1 MNSLFRPAKPQINQ
15 NSSTG
20 IDKMIESIESMIN
33 TKIQMDNQK
42 YQESLRT
49 MQAEERAKEQQRFN
63 FQYDELAKVWG
74 EDGLKQFRDMGFAP
88 EAANTYMRERFL
100 RDFVKQH
107 EGGFTMADVEANSSK
122 LSGEAYKAL
131 MSAATDNP
139 AHARP
144 QTEADVNT
152 WLYQAK
158 PNTYAEF
165 TQMLVD
171 VGLEPTKY
179 KAMWDEYDQQRRRGA
194 ELSVSPQTEADV
206 NTWLYQAKPNTYAE
220 FTQLLVDVGLEPTKY
235 KAMWDEYEQH
245 RRRGAELSV
254 SPQPKSVKQ
263 NATLAGATYLRDIFS
278 QFGLDVTKVPL
289 DDYNPHH
296 MQKSLSAIQTLQAN
310 VTQAEAA
317 LPPRAHRGYSITLA
331 RDGETIILKKGDTTI
346 NVTRKGKVLAF
357 KDDKYVRPIN
367 LSPTE
372 LETVNALKAS
382 GYEKIER
389 LYRARINYRVGV
401 TNEYNRLKGNSSLV
415 SDIEGMY

>member
-33 TKIQMDNQK
+33 AKIQMDNQK

-88 EAANTYMRERFL
+88 EAANTYMQERFL
-100 RDFVKQH
+100 KDFVKQH

-122 LSGEAYKAL
+122 LSGETYKAL

-165 TQMLVD
+165 TQLLVD
-171 VGLEPTKY
+171 AGLEPTKY

-194 ELSVSPQTEADV
+194 ELSVSPQTE
-206 NTWLYQAKPNTYAE
+206 
-220 FTQLLVDVGLEPTKY
+220 
-235 KAMWDEYEQH
+235 
-245 RRRGAELSV
+245 
-254 SPQPKSVKQ
+254 SVKQ
-263 NATLAGATYLRDIFS
+263 NATIAGATYLRDIFS

-289 DDYNPHH
+289 NDYNPHH
-296 MQKSLSAIQTLQAN
+296 MQKSLSAIQALQAN

-317 LPPRAHRGYSITLA
+317 LPSRAHRGYSITLA

-346 NVTRKGKVLAF
+346 NVTSGGKVRAF
-357 KDDKYVRPIN
+357 KDGKYVRPIN

-372 LETVNALKAS
+372 LGTVNALKAS
-382 GYEKIER
+382 GYDKIEK
-389 LYRARINYRVGV
+389 LYRAQDNYRVGV
-401 TNEYNRLKGNSSLV
+401 INEYKRLKGNSSLV

>member
-15 NSSTG
+15 DSSTG
-20 IDKMIESIESMIN
+20 IDKMIESIGSMIN

-42 YQESLRT
+42 YQESLRA

-63 FQYDELAKVWG
+63 FQYDELSKVWG
-74 EDGLKQFRDMGFAP
+74 EDVLKQFRDMGFAP
-88 EAANTYMRERFL
+88 DAANTYMRESFL
-100 RDFVKQH
+100 KDFVKQH
-107 EGGFTMADVEANSSK
+107 EDGFTMADVEANSSK

-144 QTEADVNT
+144 QKEADVNT

-165 TQMLVD
+165 TQLLVD
-171 VGLEPTKY
+171 AGLEPTKY

-194 ELSVSPQTEADV
+194 ELSVSPKPKNV
-206 NTWLYQAKPNTYAE
+206 N
-220 FTQLLVDVGLEPTKY
+220 
-235 KAMWDEYEQH
+235 
-245 RRRGAELSV
+245 
-254 SPQPKSVKQ
+254 Q

-278 QFGLDVTKVPL
+278 RFGLDITKVPL

-296 MQKSLSAIQTLQAN
+296 MQKSLSAIQTLRAN

-317 LPPRAHRGYSITLA
+317 LPPRAHRGYSIGLS
-331 RDGETIILKKGDTTI
+331 RDGKTIILKKGGITI
-346 NVTRKGKVLAF
+346 SVTKKGKVHAF
-357 KDDKYVRPIN
+357 KGGKYVRPIN
-367 LSPTE
+367 LSPAE
-372 LETVNALKAS
+372 LETVNALKAY
-382 GYEKIER
+382 GYEKIEGV
-389 LYRARINYRVGV
+389 YRARVNYRVGV
-401 TNEYNRLKGNSSLV
+401 TNEYNRLKSNSSLV

>member
-20 IDKMIESIESMIN
+20 IDKMIESIGSMIN
-33 TKIQMDNQK
+33 TKIQMANQK
-42 YQESLRT
+42 YQESLRA

-63 FQYDELAKVWG
+63 FQYDELSKVWG

-88 EAANTYMRERFL
+88 DAANTYMRERFL
-100 RDFVKQH
+100 NDFVKQH
-107 EGGFTMADVEANSSK
+107 EDGFTMADVEANSSK

-144 QTEADVNT
+144 QIEADVNT

-165 TQMLVD
+165 TQLLVD
-171 VGLEPTKY
+171 AGLEPTKY

-194 ELSVSPQTEADV
+194 ELSVSPQPEKPEKPENV
-206 NTWLYQAKPNTYAE
+206 N
-220 FTQLLVDVGLEPTKY
+220 
-235 KAMWDEYEQH
+235 
-245 RRRGAELSV
+245 
-254 SPQPKSVKQ
+254 Q

-296 MQKSLSAIQTLQAN
+296 MQKSLSTIQTLEAN
-310 VTQAEAA
+310 VTQAEAD
-317 LPPRAHRGYSITLA
+317 LPTRAHRGYSLILA
-331 RDGETIILKKGDTTI
+331 RDGKTIILKKGNTTI
-346 NVTRKGKVLAF
+346 SVTRKGKVDAF
-357 KDDKYVRPIN
+357 KYGKYVSPIN

-372 LETVNALKAS
+372 LETINALKEY
-382 GYEKIER
+382 GYEKIEA
-389 LYRARINYRVGV
+389 LYRARDNYRVGV
-401 TNEYNRLKGNSSLV
+401 ADEYNRLKSNSSLV

>member
-15 NSSTG
+15 DSSTG
-20 IDKMIESIESMIN
+20 IDKMIESIGNMIN

-42 YQESLRT
+42 YQESLRA

-63 FQYDELAKVWG
+63 FQYDELSKVWG

-88 EAANTYMRERFL
+88 DAANTYMRERFL
-100 RDFVKQH
+100 GDFVKQH

-144 QTEADVNT
+144 QIEADVNT

-158 PNTYAEF
+158 PKTYAEF
-165 TQMLVD
+165 TQLLVD
-171 VGLEPTKY
+171 SGLEPTKY
-179 KAMWDEYDQQRRRGA
+179 KAMWDEYDQQRRRDA
-194 ELSVSPQTEADV
+194 ELSVPP
-206 NTWLYQAKPNTYAE
+206 KPKK
-220 FTQLLVDVGLEPTKY
+220 D
-235 KAMWDEYEQH
+235 
-245 RRRGAELSV
+245 
-254 SPQPKSVKQ
+254 KQ
-263 NATLAGATYLRDIFS
+263 DATLAGATYLRDIFS
-278 QFGLDVTKVPL
+278 QFGLDITKVPL

-310 VTQAEAA
+310 VTQAEAD
-317 LPPRAHRGYSITLA
+317 LPSRAHRGYSVLLSP
-331 RDGETIILKKGDTTI
+331 DGKTIILKKGNTTI
-346 NVTRKGKVLAF
+346 NVTSRGKVSAF
-357 KDDKYVRPIN
+357 KDGKYVSPIN

-372 LETVNALKAS
+372 LGTVNALKES
-382 GYEKIER
+382 GYEKIAE
-389 LYRARINYRVGV
+389 LYRARDNYSVGV
-401 TNEYNRLKGNSSLV
+401 VNEYNRLKSNSSLV

>member
-1 MNSLFRPAKPQINQ
+1 MNSLFRPAKPQVNQ
-15 NSSTG
+15 NRSTG
-20 IDKMIESIESMIN
+20 VDKMIESIESIIN

-88 EAANTYMRERFL
+88 EAANTYMQERFL
-100 RDFVKQH
+100 KDFVKQH

-122 LSGEAYKAL
+122 LSGETYKAL

-165 TQMLVD
+165 TQLLVD
-171 VGLEPTKY
+171 AGLEPTKY

-194 ELSVSPQTEADV
+194 ELSVSPQ
-206 NTWLYQAKPNTYAE
+206 
-220 FTQLLVDVGLEPTKY
+220 LE
-235 KAMWDEYEQH
+235 
-245 RRRGAELSV
+245 
-254 SPQPKSVKQ
+254 SVKQ
-263 NATLAGATYLRDIFS
+263 NATIAGATYLRDIFS
-278 QFGLDVTKVPL
+278 QFGLDITKVPL

-317 LPPRAHRGYSITLA
+317 LPSRAHRGYSITLA

-346 NVTRKGKVLAF
+346 NVTSGGKVRAF
-357 KDDKYVRPIN
+357 KDGKYVRPIN

-372 LETVNALKAS
+372 LGTVNALKAS
-382 GYEKIER
+382 GYDKIEK
-389 LYRARINYRVGV
+389 LYRAQDNYRVGV
-401 TNEYNRLKGNSSLV
+401 INEYKRLKGNSSLV

>member
-33 TKIQMDNQK
+33 AKIQMDNQK

-49 MQAEERAKEQQRFN
+49 MQAEEWAKEQQRFN

-74 EDGLKQFRDMGFAP
+74 EDDLKQFRDMGFAP

-194 ELSVSPQTEADV
+194 ELSVSPQPKPKNV
-206 NTWLYQAKPNTYAE
+206 N
-220 FTQLLVDVGLEPTKY
+220 
-235 KAMWDEYEQH
+235 
-245 RRRGAELSV
+245 
-254 SPQPKSVKQ
+254 Q

-367 LSPTE
+367 LSPAE

-389 LYRARINYRVGV
+389 LYRAQINYRVGV
-401 TNEYNRLKGNSSLV
+401 TNEYNRLKRNSSLV